1 MYFWT
6 KPSFFASNLALFILK
21 LVNPENYESKV
32 VTAFSREKQMF
43 GVTIFF
49 IFANI
54 ISIIVFKVPTLL
66 RIIGLFH
73 IF

>member
-21 LVNPENYESKV
+21 LVNPETTNQKLWLHLVGRSK
-32 VTAFSREKQMF
+32 FLELQS
-43 GVTIFF
+43 FF
-49 IFANI
+49 FANI
-54 ISIIVFKVPTLL
+54 ISIIVFKVPALL